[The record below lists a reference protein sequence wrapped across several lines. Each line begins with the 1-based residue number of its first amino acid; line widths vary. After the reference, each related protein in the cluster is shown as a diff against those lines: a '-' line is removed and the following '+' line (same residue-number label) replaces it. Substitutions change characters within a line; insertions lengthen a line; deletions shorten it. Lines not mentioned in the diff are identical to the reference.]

1 MTLIPADQTP
11 GARLLA
17 SAAPGRVDPS
27 GHFTIDGV
35 VPGRYRLTAGGANG
49 WSLDSA
55 VLAGQDALDFP
66 LEIRSAQHLSG
77 AVVTF
82 IDQQTS
88 LSGAVTNAQ
97 GQPISDYTLIVYPAD
112 QRYWQPQARRIRS
125 VRPATDG
132 TFSVAGCRPETTVSH
147 PSSTPSRAPGS
158 TPRSCAQLSRPPS
171 GSRWRAAKRRCRT
184 WGRGGEE
191 VEGRTE

>member
-1 MTLIPADQTP
+1 MTLVPADQTP

-66 LEIRSAQHLSG
+66 LDIRSAQHLSG

-82 IDQQTS
+82 IDRQTS

-132 TFSVAGCRPETTVSH
+132 TFSVSGLPAGDYRVAPVLDPE
-147 PSSTPSRAPGS
+147 PGAWFDA
-158 TPRSCAQLSRPPS
+158 TFLAQLESASERFTLAS
-171 GSRWRAAKRRCRT
+171 GEKKVQNVGAK
-184 WGRGGEE
+184 
-191 VEGRTE
+191 